1 LGYLSPFLGSGYN
14 ISMIKTNLL
23 FLLKPKADL
32 VYLFDDCTLRQAME
46 KMKAHRYSVVPVIN
60 HEGKYARTISE
71 GDLLAYFI
79 DNKLDFEESDNV
91 KLSEVPSYRPY
102 VLGPISAEPKDILD
116 IIMGQNFVP
125 LADDQGTFIGIVTRQ
140 SVMRAFLE
148 SQNED

>member
-1 LGYLSPFLGSGYN
+1 
-14 ISMIKTNLL
+14 MIKTNLL

-60 HEGKYARTISE
+60 HEGKYVRTISE

-79 DNKLDFEESDNV
+79 EHKLDFEESDKV
-91 KLSEVPSYRPY
+91 ILSDVPSYRPY
-102 VLGPISAEPKDILD
+102 ALGTISAEPKDILD
-116 IIMGQNFVP
+116 LIMGQNFVP

-140 SVMRAFLE
+140 AVMRAFIN
-148 SQNED
+148 NENEAQ

>member
-1 LGYLSPFLGSGYN
+1 
-14 ISMIKTNLL
+14 MIKTNLL

-60 HEGKYARTISE
+60 REGKYVRTISE

-79 DNKLDFEESDNV
+79 DNKLDFEQSDNV
-91 KLSEVPSYRPY
+91 VLSSVPSYRSY
-102 VLGPISAEPKDILD
+102 KLGEISAEPKDILS

-140 SVMRAFLE
+140 AVIRAFI
-148 SQNED
+148 QTRNDED

>member
-1 LGYLSPFLGSGYN
+1 
-14 ISMIKTNLL
+14 MIKTNLL

-60 HEGKYARTISE
+60 HEGKYVRTISE

-79 DNKLDFEESDNV
+79 DNKLDFEQSDNI
-91 KLSEVPSYRPY
+91 KLSDVPSYRSY
-102 VLGPISAEPKDILD
+102 KLGEISAEPKDILD

-140 SVMRAFLE
+140 SVMRAFVKDLE
-148 SQNED
+148 EQ